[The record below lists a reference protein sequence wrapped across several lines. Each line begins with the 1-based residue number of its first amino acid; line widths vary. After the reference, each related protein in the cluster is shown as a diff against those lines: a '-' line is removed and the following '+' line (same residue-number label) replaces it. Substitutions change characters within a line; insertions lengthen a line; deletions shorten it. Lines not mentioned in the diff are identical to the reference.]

1 MQARYYDP
9 VIGRFYSNDPIG
21 FRDVHSFNR
30 YAYANNNPF
39 KYVDPTGMASK
50 TATGQAF
57 ERKRCKQT
65 GDCDAED
72 KANKSK
78 KQADALDISF
88 RVLPE
93 QDLPSLPSRGDQ
105 FSQSGCAR
113 NAVFEK
119 CKANAEGYLYLLNGA
134 RGKLE
139 RTPLTLATKRLIISL
154 SKTSVCL
161 QYCGAPKNGKSHP
174 DPDLLVPPVS
184 QEIKDLIKGVKND

>member
-9 VIGRFYSNDPIG
+9 LIGRFYSNDPIG

-50 TATGQAF
+50 TRTGQEL

-65 GDCDAED
+65 GCDAED
-72 KANKSK
+72 KAKKSK
-78 KQADALDISF
+78 KQADALNIVSK
-88 RVLPE
+88 VLPD
-93 QDLPSLPSRGDQ
+93 QDLPPLPSRGDQ

-113 NAVFEK
+113 NAVYEK
-119 CKANAEGYLYLLNGA
+119 CKANAQGCIDLLEGA

-139 RTPLTLATKRLIISL
+139 ITPLKFATKRLIVSL
-154 SKTSVCL
+154 ATTSACI
-161 QYCGAPKNGKSHP
+161 QYCGFPKNGKSHP
-174 DPDLLVPPVS
+174 DPDLVIPPVS
-184 QEIKDLIKGVKND
+184 QEIKDLIEGIKND